1 MDERVCIERSLR
13 GLMVSKS
20 GETGGNCL
28 PRGLKSEQPSAVG
41 FLAALEAID
50 APPRTEGG
58 SPGIVPDQTKLSVT
72 DGAALRGV
80 APKIS
85 WTVVFFHCRLLW
97 A

>member
-41 FLAALEAID
+41 FLAGLEAID

-58 SPGIVPDQTKLSVT
+58 SPGIVPDETKLSARA
-72 DGAALRGV
+72 GAALRCV
-80 APKIS
+80 APKTPS
-85 WTVVFFHCRLLW
+85 TVVFFLCRLLRG
-97 A
+97 